1 MGHYTSA
8 DSRQNTQLPWHCSV
22 IFVQHLY
29 SLHPLA
35 IQSTDEF
42 TSVRA
47 CEHCL
52 CMLVFMSRKELMS
65 ACLSLNPHDCF
76 IFPFLLRQVFQ
87 VLSAITALCL
97 QLQGLCSSHACISL
111 YSGVK
116 GFQHK
121 QVCYR
126 FLFSFFF
133 KSPVHIQSVANV
145 ILSSGMC
152 EDHTNCC
159 SDPYSATDGRPFSY
173 DSSQHFKCF
182 KLLLG
187 TFSISGN

>member
-1 MGHYTSA
+1 
-8 DSRQNTQLPWHCSV
+8 
-22 IFVQHLY
+22 
-29 SLHPLA
+29 
-35 IQSTDEF
+35 
-42 TSVRA
+42 
-47 CEHCL
+47 
-52 CMLVFMSRKELMS
+52 MS

-97 QLQGLCSSHACISL
+97 QLQALCSSHACISL

-126 FLFSFFF
+126 FLFFFF
-133 KSPVHIQSVANV
+133 KSPIHIESVANV

-152 EDHTNCC
+152 EGHTNCC

-173 DSSQHFKCF
+173 DSSQHFKCSNF
-182 KLLLG
+182 YSALFLSLETDLNQQSHKRTILLWQRSTNEEL
-187 TFSISGN
+187 TFIFIINK